1 MTDLASITLHLRP
14 THADTIPAHT
24 GRAAQAW
31 FLDSLRALDSA
42 VSAAVH
48 DGTGQLK
55 PFTARGLHPA
65 PTGELMNLSP
75 RQSYT
80 LRVTTLHT
88 DLTHLALN
96 LFPRWRQGITLHD
109 QLFAVEHIEVAS
121 TTYADL
127 LNQQPTSPSRRLAFA
142 FFTPTVFKR
151 TGDLSIPLP
160 LPEYVF
166 GSLIDRWARF
176 APNAPLHNDLRAW
189 VMAHISIDSH
199 DIRTRR
205 VSFERANK
213 GVMVGFVGTVA
224 YYAGSS
230 ESPFLAQLH
239 ALADYAA
246 YAGVGAKTTVGL
258 GQIERRDER
267 A

>member
-14 THADTIPAHT
+14 THADTIPAQT

-31 FLDSLRALDSA
+31 FLDSLRTLDSA

-48 DGTGQLK
+48 DGSGQLK

-75 RQSYT
+75 RQSYS

-96 LFPRWRQGITLHD
+96 MLPIWRQGITLHD

-127 LNQQPTSPSRRLAFA
+127 LTRQPVSPSRRLAFA
-142 FFTPTVFKR
+142 FLTPTAFKR

-166 GSLIDRWARF
+166 GSLIDRWTRF
-176 APNAPLHNDLRAW
+176 APAAPLHNDMRAW
-189 VMAHISIDSH
+189 VMAHLSVDSH
-199 DIRTRR
+199 EIRTRR

-213 GVMVGFVGTVA
+213 GVTVGFTGTVA
-224 YYAGSS
+224 YYAGNS
-230 ESPFLAQLH
+230 ELPFLAQLH
-239 ALADYAA
+239 ALADYAS
-246 YAGVGAKTTVGL
+246 YASIGAKTTVGL
-258 GQIERRDER
+258 GQVERRGER